1 MGIPQNSAAIDT
13 DFLNHVVSMKHSQSD
28 ISTLLI
34 NMFSALSI
42 ECIMHPLYIRTKSK
56 VANPNFYLLPK
67 LFKFLH

>member
-34 NMFSALSI
+34 NMFYALSI
-42 ECIMHPLYIRTKSK
+42 E
-56 VANPNFYLLPK
+56 
-67 LFKFLH
+67 

>member
-34 NMFSALSI
+34 NMFSALYRVYYASSGI
-42 ECIMHPLYIRTKSK
+42 SER
-56 VANPNFYLLPK
+56 NPK
-67 LFKFLH
+67 

>member
-42 ECIMHPLYIRTKSK
+42 ECIMHPLVYQNEIQSR
-56 VANPNFYLLPK
+56 NPNFYLLPK